1 MNWLISFL
9 TKNDQRA
16 SSRSRL
22 HPLTTSRLS
31 MRLTLPLWEKSKAAF
46 SADMTLLMR
55 KSQQRGYR
63 YRRRSVS
70 HTYTELISTYS
81 LNNTDSNIQNL
92 HGDSRRRSW
101 RPTRRLS
108 RRQKGRAVFISPQK
122 HRSVACNKQQNC
134 WFHFT
139 LSLRWGSTC
148 LRVKRGDNKGKKKA
162 ALKTWIPRGRRTL
175 VQDVSSRWAPKS

>member
-1 MNWLISFL
+1 MGNTAFTNTHIEVLISC
-9 TKNDQRA
+9 
-16 SSRSRL
+16 
-22 HPLTTSRLS
+22 
-31 MRLTLPLWEKSKAAF
+31 
-46 SADMTLLMR
+46 
-55 KSQQRGYR
+55 
-63 YRRRSVS
+63 SVS

-134 WFHFT
+134 
-139 LSLRWGSTC
+139 
-148 LRVKRGDNKGKKKA
+148 
-162 ALKTWIPRGRRTL
+162 
-175 VQDVSSRWAPKS
+175 